1 MDVVVDPVGEVVGG
15 RWGVLLVLGGR
26 WGLGPLGERGEVVV
40 EGGLVVVVDRIRGR
54 RRPGLRDGVGRGL

>member
-15 RWGVLLVLGGR
+15 RWGVLLVLGDR
-26 WGLGPLGERGEVVV
+26 WGLGLLGERGEVVV
-40 EGGLVVVVDRIRGR
+40 VGGLDRIRGR

>member
-1 MDVVVDPVGEVVGG
+1 MVVDPVGEVVGG

-26 WGLGPLGERGEVVV
+26 WGLGRLGERGEVVV
-40 EGGLVVVVDRIRGR
+40 VGGLGVVVVDRIRGR